1 LLEIDNLIFETG
13 TQKRK
18 AAGAETGVRART
30 RECCDHKL
38 KRSEDK
44 RQEEESDIIS
54 NSRIRDREE
63 MRARSG
69 TEAWREVTR
78 TCMTP
83 PVTGP

>member
-1 LLEIDNLIFETG
+1 MLEIDNLIFETG

-44 RQEEESDIIS
+44 RQEEESDIIR
-54 NSRIRDREE
+54 RIKDKEE
-63 MRARSG
+63 MRASSG
-69 TEAWREVTR
+69 TEAWREVIR

>member
-1 LLEIDNLIFETG
+1 MLEIDNLIFETG

-18 AAGAETGVRART
+18 AAGAETRSQGQNT

-44 RQEEESDIIS
+44 RQESDIIR
-54 NSRIRDREE
+54 RIRDKEE
-63 MRARSG
+63 MRASFW

-78 TCMTP
+78 TCMTL